1 MTFQA
6 LKREHPGK
14 VCLCRPH
21 LRDAGSGQ
29 VTSWICLQTF
39 TGLDAAK
46 AALTRL
52 EQEGATDAVLIST
65 TRRIAIEGEL
75 AARYSQIF
83 LGMEQ

>member
-6 LKREHPGK
+6 LKREHPGR

-29 VTSWICLQTF
+29 VTSWVCLQTF
-39 TGLDAAK
+39 TGLDDAK
-46 AALTRL
+46 AALGRL
-52 EQEGATDAVLIST
+52 EQDGVTDAVLIST
-65 TRRIAIEGEL
+65 TRRMVVEGDL
-75 AARYSQIF
+75 AARYVQIF